1 MDTPEVR
8 EKSIMEKRKRR
19 QFTKEFKAKA
29 VRLVLEQK
37 QPLAQAA
44 RDLSIL
50 AGSLS
55 NWVKQ
60 AKIDRGNG
68 PPGALPTE
76 ERTELAQLRREV
88 RTLRMEREI
97 LKNYLARPAPSV
109 EPAPRSRRSFRGQ
122 ATTR

>member
-1 MDTPEVR
+1 MDTPDMR

-19 QFTKEFKAKA
+19 RFTKEFKAEA

-37 QPLAQAA
+37 QSLAEAA
-44 RDLSIL
+44 RDLGIL
-50 AGSLS
+50 ASCLS

-60 AKIDRGNG
+60 SKIDRGNG
-68 PPGALPTE
+68 PPGALTTE

-97 LKNYLARPAPSV
+97 LKK
-109 EPAPRSRRSFRGQ
+109 
-122 ATTR
+122 ATAFFAKENE